1 MMDYRV
7 QLQHVP
13 EQTVG
18 RCSSRCT
25 STSTTTSRVFRV
37 ARRHG
42 SQDAIAIQWFRDDGT
57 TGTTDRHHGYGREIA
72 TGTRPRSDGIQK
84 KKKQHP
90 TEPTFGCLETHQVPT
105 GGRSVSTACVCVS
118 VSLTVYEGL
127 GNEVRRE

>member
-1 MMDYRV
+1 MDYRV

-18 RCSSRCT
+18 RCSSSIT
-25 STSTTTSRVFRV
+25 STSTTSSRVFRV

-42 SQDAIAIQWFRDDGT
+42 SQDAIAILWFRDGGT

-84 KKKQHP
+84 KNNTQRNLRLVAWRH
-90 TEPTFGCLETHQVPT
+90 TRFLRVVRCQRRVCL
-105 GGRSVSTACVCVS
+105 CV
-118 VSLTVYEGL
+118 
-127 GNEVRRE
+127 